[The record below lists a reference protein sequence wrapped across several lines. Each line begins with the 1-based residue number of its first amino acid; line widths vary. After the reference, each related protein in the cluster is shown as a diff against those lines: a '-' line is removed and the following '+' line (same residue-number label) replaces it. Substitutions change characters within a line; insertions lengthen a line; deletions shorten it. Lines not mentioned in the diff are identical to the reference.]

1 MNLTGAKKDRNQ
13 KKECQMCQKNHD
25 LDACLKYKQLQ
36 VDDKKKFLMKSKAC
50 FGCYDVLS
58 KEHGRRNC
66 PKRRKCSFAKS
77 NIPLGYTDCCQRK
90 GHLKKKMTTIFVQCH
105 WEMRRRKTVK
115 ACALTVAH
123 TEVISMCMIPVK
135 VKYKDSN
142 SVYITLAMLDNCSQG
157 CFINSS
163 LVKNL
168 RIKGNK
174 TSVSVKTLTGERT
187 HTSFP
192 VDGLR
197 VSRTSGLDVEWINI
211 PKAYTNVDL
220 LVDSSEIATPEKIK
234 KWKYLQEISEESS
247 QSDYGKV
254 ELLVGAN
261 CPRALAPVQV
271 IASRD
276 GGPYAMKTV
285 LGWCIVGPIAQ
296 INSRNGSLT

>member
-1 MNLTGAKKDRNQ
+1 MNLTGAKEDRNQ

-36 VDDKKKFLMKSKAC
+36 VDEKKKFLMKSKAC
-50 FGCYDVLS
+50 SGCYDVLS

-77 NIPLGYTDCCQRK
+77 SIPLGYTDCCQRK
-90 GHLKKKMTTIFVQCH
+90 GHLKKKMTTILVQCH
-105 WEMRRRKTVK
+105 QEMRKRKTVK

-142 SVYITLAMLDNCSQG
+142 SVNITFAMLDNCSPG
-157 CFINSS
+157 CFINSN

-187 HTSFP
+187 HTSFA
-192 VDGLR
+192 VDGLK
-197 VSRTSGLDVEWINI
+197 VSRTSGLDAEWINI
-211 PKAYTNVDL
+211 PKAYTKVDIP
-220 LVDSSEIATPEKIK
+220 VDSSEIATPEKMK
-234 KWKYLQEISEESS
+234 KWKYLQEISEEIS
-247 QSDYGKV
+247 
-254 ELLVGAN
+254 
-261 CPRALAPVQV
+261 
-271 IASRD
+271 
-276 GGPYAMKTV
+276 
-285 LGWCIVGPIAQ
+285 
-296 INSRNGSLT
+296 